1 LTPSAVLA
9 GGPIV
14 RLALLLKTVI
24 TFTIYPRSTL
34 SDCGLVAQTIL
45 LHMENDNEEKFEE
58 LTTTD
63 VRDLQLSMRYFFINY
78 SQEEIKRVMWEF
90 YRAWV
95 FNTAEIVER
104 EEITDMLLF
113 YEIILDFMK
122 TVNDYCDY
130 LDRTV
135 LKRD

>member
-1 LTPSAVLA
+1 
-9 GGPIV
+9 
-14 RLALLLKTVI
+14 
-24 TFTIYPRSTL
+24 
-34 SDCGLVAQTIL
+34 
-45 LHMENDNEEKFEE
+45 
-58 LTTTD
+58 
-63 VRDLQLSMRYFFINY
+63 
-78 SQEEIKRVMWEF
+78 MWEL

-135 LKRD
+135 LKRE

>member
-1 LTPSAVLA
+1 M
-9 GGPIV
+9 I
-14 RLALLLKTVI
+14 
-24 TFTIYPRSTL
+24 
-34 SDCGLVAQTIL
+34 AQTIL
-45 LHMENDNEEKFEE
+45 LHMENNNDEKFEE

-63 VRDLQLSMRYFFINY
+63 IRDLQLSMRYFFINY
-78 SQEEIKRVMWEF
+78 SQEEIKRVMWEL

-122 TVNDYCDY
+122 TVNEYCDY